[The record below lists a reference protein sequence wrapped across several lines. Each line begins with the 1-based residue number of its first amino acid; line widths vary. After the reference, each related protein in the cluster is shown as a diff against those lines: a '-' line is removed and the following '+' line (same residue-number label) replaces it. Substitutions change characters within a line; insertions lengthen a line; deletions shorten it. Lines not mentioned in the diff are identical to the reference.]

1 MWKGLGEEMLG
12 SGAGAVKDVR
22 RGGNGLRVAVLLAAL
37 VGGLG
42 SVATAQSEGEDEKLN
57 ELALVLAAT
66 YEDEEASFTLGI
78 EYERDLGEFLA
89 VMGVVEYV
97 PDSESRELVFVVP
110 FVLKPAGGLKLLAGP
125 WIRPEGGES
134 LPLPAG
140 GRVVVR
146 SGRAVGDH
154 AGGRAGPGGWRRRAD
169 KGPGLRRERRIP
181 VLGVQIRPVENG
193 E

>member
-1 MWKGLGEEMLG
+1 MEGAGEEMVG

-22 RGGNGLRVAVLLAAL
+22 RGGNGLRVVVLLAAL

-125 WIRPEGGES
+125 GFARKEESRFLFRLGAAWSFDLGERWAITPGVELDLVDGDDGLTKALVFGGS
-134 LPLPAG
+134 
-140 GRVVVR
+140 
-146 SGRAVGDH
+146 VGY
-154 AGGRAGPGGWRRRAD
+154 RF
-169 KGPGLRRERRIP
+169 
-181 VLGVQIRPVENG
+181 
-193 E
+193 